1 MARFELIPNLPLF
14 QEEIEEN
21 PKSENLDISSL
32 CVFCGFV
39 TPSIEIV
46 CFIKCVIHVSGSFK
60 PHTTWGRNEK
70 HDFIVILSGN

>member
-1 MARFELIPNLPLF
+1 MARFELIPNLPPF
-14 QEEIEEN
+14 QTEIEEN

-46 CFIKCVIHVSGSFK
+46 CCLKCYSCMIAH
-60 PHTTWGRNEK
+60 
-70 HDFIVILSGN
+70 LSLTQPEEEMENMTLLPF